1 MAAFSATRRPA
12 FELCIRQRLNPCRPQ
27 RSVKSGSFLYAICLI
42 NDVIIWAA
50 TNFTT
55 YTDHYDSNFQTFSL
69 QVNSNIRARFN
80 ASLEKYQNI
89 IPDFVLPSRHTL
101 TRYITAFFGG
111 FHSHLQFL
119 HAPTFRLDCRP
130 VELILAICA
139 TGAQYCFEHRNAK
152 ILFRAAKAIVLESV
166 SKGAHTVRQ
175 SAEPVSSLENLST
188 QQLQQPS
195 TPPSYAILSP
205 NSEYPN
211 SRSYDPMDTIRCLLI
226 LMGYATWEDSEFL
239 REALSLQSFL
249 VHSLREVG
257 LREPQGTSSTSAN
270 MSWIDWSE
278 QESVRRTKL
287 VSFTFIH
294 VHSIAYNVYPAL
306 RSNEIYL
313 RLPCSTKEWNS
324 QSAAQWQT
332 ARRNVKAEQ
341 LHFQDA
347 LSRLLTK
354 SETSSHINPIPAPLG
369 NYILLHGLLQRIH
382 LIRELSL
389 STLDYSMALPDEEL
403 NKIEYV

>member
-1 MAAFSATRRPA
+1 MVP
-12 FELCIRQRLNPCRPQ
+12 N
-27 RSVKSGSFLYAICLI
+27 
-42 NDVIIWAA
+42 
-50 TNFTT
+50 
-55 YTDHYDSNFQTFSL
+55 
-69 QVNSNIRARFN
+69 
-80 ASLEKYQNI
+80 
-89 IPDFVLPSRHTL
+89 FVLPSRHTL
-101 TRYITAFFGG
+101 TRYIAAFFGG

-119 HAPTFRLDCRP
+119 HAPTFRLDSRP
-130 VELILAICA
+130 IELILAICA

-152 ILFRAAKAIVLESV
+152 ILFRAAKAIVLESLSKEPHDIRQREESV
-166 SKGAHTVRQ
+166 SPLG
-175 SAEPVSSLENLST
+175 NLSN
-188 QQLQQPS
+188 QLLQQPPS
-195 TPPSYAILSP
+195 PPSYTMLP
-205 NSEYPN
+205 LNSAHPN

-226 LMGYATWEDSEFL
+226 LMGYATWEDSELL
-239 REALSLQSFL
+239 REALNLQSTL

-257 LREPQGTSSTSAN
+257 LKETQGTSSNSTN
-270 MSWIDWSE
+270 LSWIEWSE
-278 QESVRRTKL
+278 QESIRRTKL

-324 QSAAQWQT
+324 QSAAQWQA
-332 ARRNVKAEQ
+332 ARRNVKTEQ

-347 LSRLLTK
+347 LSRLLTN
-354 SETSSHINPIPAPLG
+354 SEGNSDINPVPAPLG

-389 STLDYSMALPDEEL
+389 SALDYSTALPDEEL